1 MIAVPSFPAADP
13 RPTLLSATAK
23 PSLPCGFASLASLD
37 VADLRFETQ
46 DLSPEEIGALA
57 ERVEKAI
64 GALTPP
70 IGIENVLIGLEKLA
84 DRFAL
89 ELPDADLLEA
99 DVRAMADWPA
109 DRWMA
114 AFDAVWAN
122 FRSGWSRFPTLGD
135 FRDAL
140 AALPAMAESRAA
152 DDLRRLASR
161 LRQEQL
167 LRVRTEEQRR
177 RARAREAAM
186 AERQRELARCRLADP
201 GPRLLASSAEE
212 QETGEG
218 PEPPAAEDRRVP
230 DRPVSDPGASVGGSP
245 VRLQPLLPGE
255 ADQMVVHHRLDA
267 GQRLGVRRLGPQGQ
281 QAVGRRH
288 RAASPGEFR
297 LTGGGV
303 VAHRDLVGEM
313 LAELLQI
320 PAGKGR
326 RDRGRFGQH
335 GCAPYRDGVRPAQ
348 NLTVEVR

>member
-1 MIAVPSFPAADP
+1 M
-13 RPTLLSATAK
+13 K
-23 PSLPCGFASLASLD
+23 PSLPCAFASLASLE

-57 ERVEKAI
+57 ERVEQAV

-89 ELPDADLLEA
+89 ELPDAELLEA

-114 AFDAVWAN
+114 AFDAVWSN

-135 FRDAL
+135 FRDAH
-140 AALPAMAESRAA
+140 AALPAPAESRAA

-161 LRQEQL
+161 LRQEQQ
-167 LRVRTEEQRR
+167 LRARTEEQRR
-177 RARAREAAM
+177 RARAREAAL
-186 AERQRELARCRLADP
+186 AERQRELALGRQEDAGAPRLTASADP
-201 GPRLLASSAEE
+201 
-212 QETGEG
+212 
-218 PEPPAAEDRRVP
+218 AAGEDRRMA
-230 DRPVSDPGASVGGSP
+230 DRPVSELGVSAGGSP

-267 GQRLGVRRLGPQGQ
+267 GQRLGVRRFGPQGQ
-281 QAVGRRH
+281 YLVGRRH
-288 RAASPGEFR
+288 RAASPGE
-297 LTGGGV
+297 LGVAAGGV
-303 VAHRDLVGEM
+303 VPHLDLVGEM

-320 PAGKGR
+320 PTGKGR
-326 RDRGRFGQH
+326 RNSSRFGQH
-335 GCAPYRDGVRPAQ
+335 GCAPYGDRFRPAQ

>member
-1 MIAVPSFPAADP
+1 MP
-13 RPTLLSATAK
+13 RPTLPSATAK
-23 PSLPCGFASLASLD
+23 PSLPCAFASLASLE

-46 DLSPEEIGALA
+46 DMSPDEIGALA
-57 ERVEKAI
+57 DRVEQAI
-64 GALTPP
+64 GTLTPP

-89 ELPDADLLEA
+89 ELPDAELLEA

-114 AFDAVWAN
+114 AFEAVWSN

-140 AALPAMAESRAA
+140 AALPAVGESRAA

-161 LRQEQL
+161 LRQEQQ
-167 LRVRTEEQRR
+167 LRARTEEQRR
-177 RARAREAAM
+177 RARAREAAL
-186 AERQRELARCRLADP
+186 AERQRELARCRLADGTATAK
-201 GPRLLASSAEE
+201 GPDPAVGDDSRMPDPVPVRSS
-212 QETGEG
+212 
-218 PEPPAAEDRRVP
+218 PAAERQP
-230 DRPVSDPGASVGGSP
+230 DRPVSAGGEP

-267 GQRLGVRRLGPQGQ
+267 GQRLGVRRLAMQGQ
-281 QAVGRRH
+281 DAVRRRH
-288 RAASPGEFR
+288 RAASPGEQR
-297 LTGGGV
+297 LAGGGV
-303 VAHRDLVGEM
+303 VPHRDLVGEM
-313 LAELLQI
+313 LAELLQV

-326 RDRGRFGQH
+326 RNLGRFGQQE
-335 GCAPYRDGVRPAQ
+335 CAPYGDRFPSAQ

>member
-1 MIAVPSFPAADP
+1 MTAVPSFPAADP
-13 RPTLLSATAK
+13 RPMPGPMLPSATAK
-23 PSLPCGFASLASLD
+23 PSLPCAFASLASLE

-46 DLSPEEIGALA
+46 DLSPDEIGALA
-57 ERVEKAI
+57 ERVEQAI
-64 GALTPP
+64 GTLTPP

-89 ELPDADLLEA
+89 ELPDAELLEA

-114 AFDAVWAN
+114 AFEAVWSN

-140 AALPAMAESRAA
+140 ATLPAVGESRAA

-161 LRQEQL
+161 LRQEQQ
-167 LRVRTEEQRR
+167 LRARTEEQRR
-177 RARAREAAM
+177 RARAREAAL

-201 GPRLLASSAEE
+201 
-212 QETGEG
+212 
-218 PEPPAAEDRRVP
+218 AAGEDRRDP
-230 DRPVSDPGASVGGSP
+230 DRPVSDLGASAGGSP

-267 GQRLGVRRLGPQGQ
+267 GQRLGVRRLATQGQ
-281 QAVGRRH
+281 DAIRRRH
-288 RAASPGEFR
+288 RAASPGEVR
-297 LTGGGV
+297 LAAGGFV
-303 VAHRDLVGEM
+303 PHRDLVGEM

-326 RDRGRFGQH
+326 RNLGRFGQH
-335 GCAPYRDGVRPAQ
+335 GCVPYRDGVRPAQ